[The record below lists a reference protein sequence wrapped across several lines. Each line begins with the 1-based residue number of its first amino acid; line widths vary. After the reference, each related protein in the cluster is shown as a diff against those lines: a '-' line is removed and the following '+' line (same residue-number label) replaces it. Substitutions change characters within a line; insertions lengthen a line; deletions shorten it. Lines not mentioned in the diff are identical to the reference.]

1 MEANKI
7 CITDKHIFFFLGFW
21 EKNLERPSEMSENQA
36 QNTVVAGMIGEQNTW
51 KFEKTNNKT
60 FLKKTN

>member
-1 MEANKI
+1 
-7 CITDKHIFFFLGFW
+7 
-21 EKNLERPSEMSENQA
+21 MSENQA
-36 QNTVVAGMIGEQNTW
+36 QNTVVAGMIGEQNTS